1 MSIGTLKAE
10 QLSSKVI
17 LTCESCSYK
26 TSQHR
31 PSKARQKLAAHMTGH
46 SNVQKE
52 PTGPTD
58 AQEGLDSEGGHS
70 APEAEGV
77 DDNGEYSSQQML
89 TDGECN
95 DQVPQQGGLNPSVVA
110 HQVLSQPL
118 QGKERIQ
125 TEVSKGQL
133 QLAK

>member
-31 PSKARQKLAAHMTGH
+31 PSKARQKLAVHMTGH

-89 TDGECN
+89 TDSECN
-95 DQVPQQGGLNPSVVA
+95 DQVQVWLLIRSLIQWTNPGKMGGI
-110 HQVLSQPL
+110 QVWLL
-118 QGKERIQ
+118 TRFH
-125 TEVSKGQL
+125 TRWTT
-133 QLAK
+133 